1 MGGPA
6 KYVVRRNSGVTEKF
20 VLQYVTP
27 HIRGRLGD
35 RVENLLRIAL
45 LYYVFSP
52 EGSENVPSSIQDRV

>member
-35 RVENLLRIAL
+35 RVGNLLGTVL
-45 LYYVFSP
+45 LYYVFSS
-52 EGSENVPSSIQDRV
+52 EGSEDIPSIM